1 MIEDDTKD
9 DIKDDIKDDQN
20 EVFLATTGT
29 KTAWKWQRLQHA
41 PHPPLMG
48 PA

>member
-29 KTAWKWQRLQHA
+29 KTA
-41 PHPPLMG
+41 
-48 PA
+48 